1 MLTRIRLTLKQH
13 RFETISI
20 TVVSLGLAAAALIE
34 AFRLNSL
41 NVPVSCLSNGFYYG
55 PGNLAI
61 SSAADAHCQEL
72 ATAFDKIHGSVDM
85 NLVRLLIL
93 LVPLVAGIVLGAPL
107 VARELEQGTAPLSW
121 SLSGSRRRWLFGKVL
136 AGVVLL
142 VPLMLALGL
151 AAEVLEG
158 ALDPGVDTHAAFQNY
173 LGRGFFLVFW
183 ALAAF
188 AGTLSL
194 GTLFGRTMPA
204 LILALI
210 ICFFARV
217 LWEPVMASIVLRP
230 IAVADANSGQ
240 QFYGG
245 PGMVVGIAGP
255 IAPSESS
262 DSSEPSAS
270 PGASVTSGPSATPAP
285 SASLETTGNDA
296 PTQSMPYWVR
306 ADLYSYSQVFV
317 GGKPYHGDMSSLNFG
332 WGVDQNGNTFE
343 FDANGNQIPIDPSQ
357 IPNWVS
363 YSIPGSQYWPV
374 VAFESGLLLLGSL
387 ALAAVAFVWVDRRRP
402 Y

>member
-20 TVVSLGLAAAALIE
+20 SVVSLGLAAAALIE

-41 NVPVSCLSNGFYYG
+41 NVPVSCLATGDYYG
-55 PGNLAI
+55 PGNMAVM
-61 SSAADAHCQEL
+61 SAADAHCQEL
-72 ATAFDKIHGSVDM
+72 ANSFYKLQGSVDM
-85 NLVRLLIL
+85 NLVQLLIL
-93 LVPLVAGIVLGAPL
+93 LLPLVAGIVLGAPL
-107 VARELEQGTAPLSW
+107 VAREIEHGTAPLSW

-142 VPLMLALGL
+142 VPLMLAVGL

-158 ALDPGVDTHAAFQNY
+158 ALDPGVDTHAVFQNY
-173 LGRGFFLVFW
+173 MGRGFIVVFW
-183 ALAAF
+183 SLAAF
-188 AGTLSL
+188 AGTFSL

-204 LILALI
+204 LILALV

-230 IAVADANSGQ
+230 IAVEQADASQ

-245 PGMVVGIAGP
+245 PAMVIGIP
-255 IAPSESS
+255 KPTPSSEPSGS
-262 DSSEPSAS
+262 AQPGGSPGTSGSPEPSAS
-270 PGASVTSGPSATPAP
+270 PGTSGS
-285 SASLETTGNDA
+285 NDA
-296 PTQSMPYWVR
+296 TTPSMPYWVR
-306 ADLYSYSQVFV
+306 TDLYSYSQVFL
-317 GGKPYHGDMSSLNFG
+317 GGKPYYGDMSKLDFG
-332 WGVDQNGNTFE
+332 YGIDENGNTFG
-343 FDANGNQIPIDPSQ
+343 FDANGNQIPLDPSQ
-357 IPNWVS
+357 IPTWVT
-363 YSIPGSQYWPV
+363 YAVPGAKYWPV

-387 ALAAVAFVWVDRRRP
+387 LFAAVAFVWVDRRRP

>member
-1 MLTRIRLTLKQH
+1 MLARIRLTLKQH

-20 TVVSLGLAAAALIE
+20 TVVSLGLAVAALIE

-41 NVPVSCLSNGFYYG
+41 NVSASCLAAGSYFG
-55 PGNLAI
+55 PGSI
-61 SSAADAHCQEL
+61 TSAADAHCQEL
-72 ATAFDKIHGSVDM
+72 ANAFDKVHGSVDM

-158 ALDPGVDTHAAFQNY
+158 ALDPGVNTHAAFQNY
-173 LGRGFFLVFW
+173 LGRGFFLALW

-217 LWEPVMASIVLRP
+217 LWEPVMASLVLRP
-230 IAVADANSGQ
+230 IAVEQTNSGQ
-240 QFYGG
+240 IFYGG
-245 PGMVVGIAGP
+245 PSMVIGVAGP
-255 IAPSESS
+255 PPSESS
-262 DSSEPSAS
+262 EPSGSAQAGAS
-270 PGASVTSGPSATPAP
+270 PGTSATPDP
-285 SASLETTGNDA
+285 SSSPGTSGSNDA
-296 PTQSMPYWVR
+296 LTPAVPYWVQV
-306 ADLYSYSQVFV
+306 DLYSYSQVFV
-317 GGKPYHGDMSSLNFG
+317 DGKPYHGDMSNLQFG
-332 WGVDQNGNTFE
+332 YGIDQNGNTFG
-343 FDANGNQIPIDPSQ
+343 FDANGNQIPLDPSQ
-357 IPNWVS
+357 IPTWVS
-363 YSIPGSQYWPV
+363 YAIPGSQYWPV

-387 ALAAVAFVWVDRRRP
+387 LLAGVAFVWVDRRRP